1 MKYKCIIFD
10 CDGVLVDTEA
20 ISVKVLIELARPLG
34 LSLDYEYA
42 VNVFTGMSLVKC
54 FDFIQERVDVPLPDD
69 IEPQFRKRTFELFNK
84 ELKAIDGI
92 HEVVSS
98 LEIPFCVASSGPQN
112 KIAMNLKLTDLYESF
127 EGNIFSC
134 FDIGKWKPDPAVF
147 LHAAK
152 TMGFKPEE
160 CVVIEDSVH
169 GVNAA
174 ISGGF
179 DVYGFANHRS
189 EVSLKNAGAKLFYR
203 MQDLLDLLE
212 NNK

>member
-10 CDGVLVDTEA
+10 CDGVLVDTES
-20 ISVKVLIELARPLG
+20 ISVRVLIELAKPLG
-34 LSLDYEYA
+34 LELEYENA
-42 VNVFTGMSLVKC
+42 VDVFTGLSLVKC
-54 FDFIQERVDVPLPDD
+54 FEYIEERVEVALPED
-69 IEPQFRKRTFELFNK
+69 IEPQFRKRTFELFQK

-112 KIAMNLKLTDLYESF
+112 KIAMNLKLTDLYSYF

-134 FDIGKWKPDPAVF
+134 FDLGKWKPDPAVF

-152 TMGFKPEE
+152 TMGFKPNE

-169 GVNAA
+169 GVKAGIA
-174 ISGGF
+174 GGF
-179 DVYGFANHRS
+179 DVLGYANPKS
-189 EVSLKNAGAKLFYR
+189 ETVLKNAGAKLFYS
-203 MQDLLDLLE
+203 MSELKTLL
-212 NNK
+212 